1 MFHGVGDACIYPLD
15 IDMIN
20 VVREGTGAY
29 IECVEIGLPT
39 IGSIFTS
46 MDKLAAASCE
56 KVS

>member
-46 MDKLAAASCE
+46 MDKLAAASC
-56 KVS
+56 